1 MFTCMLYG
9 SRGPPSVAVFIFCIT
24 YIEKREEE
32 EMRLHG
38 TQLVNEQ
45 GHLEIGGCDT
55 VELAKEFGTPLYI
68 MDEAHIR
75 DICRQYHSSFVE
87 GMKNAEVIYASKAFS
102 TLAMC
107 RIIAE
112 EGLGLDIVSGG
123 ELYTALQANFS
134 AERIYFHGN
143 NKSREELAMAINAG
157 VGRIV
162 VDNFYEM
169 SILNE
174 LAQEKNQRV
183 DILLRVTPGIEAH
196 THQYIQT
203 GQIDSK
209 FGFTLPDGTADRAID
224 LALSY
229 PFLVVKGI
237 HAHIGSQI
245 FELDSFRHE
254 IQIMIKYMADILRR
268 TGCLLK
274 ELDLGGGLG
283 IYYASGDDPA
293 QIEDYAKTV
302 QAALE
307 DACQEQKF
315 PRPKI
320 IIEPGRSIVGT
331 AGTTLYTVGSIKEIP
346 GVRKY
351 VAVDGGMADNP
362 RTALY
367 QAEYEAVLANRA
379 NEETVESVSITGKCC
394 ESGDMLIWDID
405 FPKAVSGDLLA
416 VSCTGAYNYSMSS
429 NYNRLTRPG
438 VVLVKGGHADV
449 IVLRETHSDLL
460 RNDVLPSRLKYL
472 QMASR

>member
-1 MFTCMLYG
+1 
-9 SRGPPSVAVFIFCIT
+9 
-24 YIEKREEE
+24 
-32 EMRLHG
+32 MRLHG
-38 TQLVNEQ
+38 TQVVNAK

-55 VELAKEFGTPLYI
+55 VELEKEFGTPLYI

-75 DICRQYHSSFVE
+75 DICRRYHSAFVD
-87 GMKNAEVIYASKAFS
+87 GLGNAQVIYASKAFL

-107 RIIAE
+107 RIIDE
-112 EGLGLDIVSGG
+112 EKLGLDVVSGG

-134 AERIYFHGN
+134 AARIYFHGN
-143 NKSREELAMAINAG
+143 NKSRKELAMAIDAG

-169 SILNE
+169 SILND
-174 LAQEKNQRV
+174 LAKDLNKRV
-183 DILLRVTPGIEAH
+183 DILLRITPGIEAH
-196 THQYIQT
+196 THEYIQT

-209 FGFTLPDGTADRAID
+209 FGFTLPDGTADRALD

-229 PFLVVKGI
+229 PFLIVKGI

-254 IQIMIKYMADILRR
+254 VQIMINYMADIQRR

-274 ELDLGGGLG
+274 ELNIGGGFG

-302 QAALE
+302 QVALA
-307 DACQEQKF
+307 DACRDQNF
-315 PRPKI
+315 PCPKI
-320 IIEPGRSIVGT
+320 IVEPGRSIVGT

-346 GVRKY
+346 EIRKY
-351 VAVDGGMADNP
+351 VSVDGGMADNP
-362 RTALY
+362 RPALY
-367 QAEYEAVLANRA
+367 QARYEAVLANRA
-379 NEETVESVSITGKCC
+379 NEKAVETVSITGKCC

-405 FPKAVSGDLLA
+405 LPKAISGDLLA

-429 NYNRLTRPG
+429 NYNRLTRPA
-438 VVLVKGGHADV
+438 VILVEGGHADV
-449 IVLRETHSDLL
+449 IVQRETHSDLL
-460 RNDVLPSRLKYL
+460 RNDVLPARLKYL

>member
-1 MFTCMLYG
+1 M
-9 SRGPPSVAVFIFCIT
+9 
-24 YIEKREEE
+24 EREEE

-38 TQLVNEQ
+38 TQVVNEQ

-55 VELAKEFGTPLYI
+55 VELAKKFGTPLYI

-87 GMKNAEVIYASKAFS
+87 GMENAEVIYASKAFS

-107 RIIAE
+107 RIIDE
-112 EGLGLDIVSGG
+112 EGLGLDVVSGG

-174 LAQEKNQRV
+174 LGKDLNRRV

-196 THQYIQT
+196 THEYIQT

-209 FGFTLPDGTADRAID
+209 FGFTLPDGTADRALD

-229 PFLVVKGI
+229 PNIEVKGI

-254 IQIMIKYMADILRR
+254 VQIMINYMADILRR
-268 TGCLLK
+268 TGCLLQ
-274 ELDLGGGLG
+274 ELNLGGGFG

-293 QIEDYAKTV
+293 QIADYAKTV
-302 QAALE
+302 RAALD
-307 DACQEQKF
+307 DACQDQKF

-320 IIEPGRSIVGT
+320 IVEPGRSIVGT

-346 GVRKY
+346 EIRKY

-362 RTALY
+362 RPALY
-367 QAEYEAVLANRA
+367 QARYEAVLANRA
-379 NEETVESVSITGKCC
+379 NEEAVESVSVTGKCC

-405 FPKAVSGDLLA
+405 LPKAISGDLLA

-438 VVLVKGGHADV
+438 VVLVEGGHADV
-449 IVLRETHSDLL
+449 IVIRETHSDLL
-460 RNDVLPSRLKYL
+460 RNDVLPERLKYL